1 MGQGG
6 VVFYFLMGRNTQQG
20 FGIDKGTGVIS
31 EHGAVLRDP
40 EQVHPDGAGQEPGQQ
55 RGQRHRRGPGDHPG
69 AGRQPSSPVVPRPGQ
84 APSCPLL
91 WSEWRTL
98 QRAGLGPTLCLT
110 LHSDEK
116 PSKEEESL
124 KGRMSVSTDP
134 CSLSSL
140 SSLTQSAWGYFE
152 RQNSSFKSTY

>member
-55 RGQRHRRGPGDHPG
+55 RGQRHQQGPGDHPVQDG
-69 AGRQPSSPVVPRPGQ
+69 NRLLRWSRDQARRLPARSCGQ
-84 APSCPLL
+84 SGGLC
-91 WSEWRTL
+91 SEQDCVR
-98 QRAGLGPTLCLT
+98 LCVFT
-110 LHSDEK
+110 VTRSQARRRRVE
-116 PSKEEESL
+116 
-124 KGRMSVSTDP
+124 RYQISTDP

-152 RQNSSFKSTY
+152 RQNSSYKSTY